1 MIGDGARKRSRRR
14 AEIAR
19 VSNNTTFGLHPFR
32 GSPSGGGALTARCE
46 LRRMKIACSSAS
58 FAPSIETGVLTQLEW
73 LDACANELEVDGV
86 VFARVHFPRTDADYL
101 AQVKKTSVD
110 LGLTIAALAYDA
122 SLWSAPTHEALDMA
136 VALGAPILIASAPQ
150 AADDPET
157 WGAFTDAVKH
167 HARAAKAHNITL
179 ALRNAPGTLCAD
191 AAALRRLA
199 KDVDSAW
206 LRYAPDLSSLA
217 PDDTAPLLP
226 KSVIAAAQIDDPIAI
241 PRLERF
247 RAFVLLETPTEPQ
260 PRSAY
265 HHKLEAFRQTRLQTL
280 TTP

>member
-1 MIGDGARKRSRRR
+1 MRTSAHENRLLERELRALDRDGRPYATRVARRLRERTRSRRR
-14 AEIAR
+14 R
-19 VSNNTTFGLHPFR
+19 VRKGTFP
-32 GSPSGGGALTARCE
+32 
-46 LRRMKIACSSAS
+46 
-58 FAPSIETGVLTQLEW
+58 
-73 LDACANELEVDGV
+73 
-86 VFARVHFPRTDADYL
+86 TDADYL